1 MKLKSNKENLGP
13 SPWLLN
19 YIHFISS
26 PKVWV
31 TVRDIK
37 KVCAL
42 RNLCK
47 ICLTLSKIE
56 EDVLCYQR
64 EK

>member
-19 YIHFISS
+19 YIHFISKS
-26 PKVWV
+26 MG